1 MTCSSQLLSLLLSLS
16 PSPEEVSGLY
26 LSPAWRQLL
35 LQHVGIPVRGEE
47 FFFSV
52 ARMLVHSDPCC
63 CSVSQSCLTLCDP
76 LDYSMPDFSVLHY
89 LPEFAQTHVIQPS
102 HPLSSPL
109 RLPSVFPN
117 IRVFS
122 IELALHIRWTK
133 YWSFSI
139 RLSKEYSGLISL
151 RLTGLIFLLSKG
163 LSRVFS
169 NTTVVKQIPTAT
181 PCSPHPP

>member
-1 MTCSSQLLSLLLSLS
+1 MTCLSQLLSLLLSLS

-117 IRVFS
+117 IRVFFNKS
-122 IELALHIRWTK
+122 AHCITWPK
-133 YWSFSI
+133 YWSISFSI
-139 RLSKEYSGLISL
+139 SPSSEYSG
-151 RLTGLIFLLSKG
+151 
-163 LSRVFS
+163 
-169 NTTVVKQIPTAT
+169 
-181 PCSPHPP
+181 